1 MRRYL
6 LLILGLFVAIA
17 IIGCSVPPAPVAPPS
32 EAPAVETTRTPGL
45 QLPDEAVKLVQTVRV
60 ELAKRLDQADERIN
74 VVDVE
79 SAEWSTAAMGCPEP
93 DKMYAQVTTSG
104 YIVRLRTD
112 SRTYEV
118 HVSDD
123 GTVVFCDGEALALP
137 EEVRTLVQ
145 KARTALAERLDQ
157 ANDAVTFLDVESAE
171 WPTAA
176 MGCPEPDQMYAQVLT
191 PGYIVRLRA
200 NDEVYEV
207 HISKG
212 GRVVFCDAG
221 KESRGMEVPAAA
233 EPAVMAAKR
242 DLASRASVKIEDVE
256 VTSFEAVEWSDS
268 SLGCPQPGQMY
279 AQVITPGYRVILKAA
294 GQTYEYHTDRGN
306 RAVLCSGGPAE
317 AALQKQ
323 QLDEIRGVVERAR
336 NDLAQRLNI
345 DPTAIS
351 VAQAL
356 PVSQVEQLA
365 LCPAADQLAGLGKEY
380 QVTLTADG
388 DTYVYRALGESIVIC
403 EQ

>member
-1 MRRYL
+1 
-6 LLILGLFVAIA
+6 
-17 IIGCSVPPAPVAPPS
+17 
-32 EAPAVETTRTPGL
+32 
-45 QLPDEAVKLVQTVRV
+45 
-60 ELAKRLDQADERIN
+60 
-74 VVDVE
+74 
-79 SAEWSTAAMGCPEP
+79 
-93 DKMYAQVTTSG
+93 
-104 YIVRLRTD
+104 
-112 SRTYEV
+112 
-118 HVSDD
+118 
-123 GTVVFCDGEALALP
+123 
-137 EEVRTLVQ
+137 
-145 KARTALAERLDQ
+145 
-157 ANDAVTFLDVESAE
+157 
-171 WPTAA
+171 
-176 MGCPEPDQMYAQVLT
+176 
-191 PGYIVRLRA
+191 
-200 NDEVYEV
+200 
-207 HISKG
+207 
-212 GRVVFCDAG
+212 
-221 KESRGMEVPAAA
+221 MEVPAAA